1 MSFFDP
7 FLSNRDGRRDGLGA
21 PLDPDEDPSSLPS
34 SSVTSAPPSSS
45 PASIPAAEAGDAV
58 SCSSFSGEDRGESS
72 LEESAPPFDL
82 QAFHR
87 HVRDADSFEES
98 SQAAARAGAESFAG
112 LDESRENTC
121 PSNLS
126 PLPHLPSFGGDLDEE
141 RTRESRKG
149 EARTR
154 KPQTHSQE
162 DEGRTGERRL
172 TAPSALDS
180 ETIHLASASQS
191 DAPWLDVPGPSW
203 EALDQE
209 ARREPFRFIDFEAV
223 PCSPVTELPYLS
235 SLCPNAQQE
244 VAKNMRPDLLRP
256 ADTLQLPLYQAELL
270 MGRGKMKI
278 KFPSFYEI
286 AIIDALIKDPLTVDL
301 AAHCLFYFDLG
312 LHLCS
317 LLPPY
322 EWPVQHLQET
332 LRNARHR
339 RRVHIITHHKVL
351 EKQFI
356 GRLTFPEVCILK
368 ELQKGQAGPRGPFGG

>member
-1 MSFFDP
+1 MAFFDP
-7 FLSNRDGRRDGLGA
+7 FLSNRDGRRDSNLGA
-21 PLDPDEDPSSLPS
+21 PLDPDEEPASLPS
-34 SSVTSAPPSSS
+34 ASAATSSS
-45 PASIPAAEAGDAV
+45 PSSCPVSLPAADAGDA
-58 SCSSFSGEDRGESS
+58 SHSSSFSEDRGESS
-72 LEESAPPFDL
+72 LEDSAPAFDL
-82 QAFHR
+82 KAFHR
-87 HVRDADSFEES
+87 HVRDADSFDES
-98 SQAAARAGAESFAG
+98 SQAAAHAPS

-121 PSNLS
+121 PSNLAS
-126 PLPHLPSFGGDLDEE
+126 IPHLPSFGGDLDED
-141 RTRESRKG
+141 RAADSRKG
-149 EARTR
+149 EARAR
-154 KPQTHSQE
+154 KPPPRSQE
-162 DEGRTGERRL
+162 GDELRSERRSA
-172 TAPSALDS
+172 TPSAFASEAPSQGSLSQAD
-180 ETIHLASASQS
+180 AS
-191 DAPWLDVPGPSW
+191 WLDVPGPSW

-209 ARREPFRFIDFEAV
+209 ARREPFRFIDFEVV
-223 PCSPVTELPYLS
+223 PCTPVTELPYLS

-244 VAKNMRPDLLRP
+244 VAKKMRPDVLRP
-256 ADTLQLPLYQAELL
+256 ADSLQLPLYQAELL

-368 ELQKGQAGPRGPFGG
+368 ELQKDQAGPRGPFGG